1 MKKILSVLLIFVM
14 CLGIFTA
21 CGSTGSGNGFQPPEP
36 PDQSQNGGGN
46 GGNGGNGSEIDGGST
61 GEKADSDKTDI
72 PDDLPDSVNT
82 LKITLSEGTSDC
94 WTIDGDTLTFSGLN
108 ADTVC
113 SVTGEFNGQIVIDA
127 GDDYKFE
134 LELNGVKLYSGEHN
148 PVTVLSGDKVTL
160 TAKKGTQNYIYDTR
174 AAISDD
180 DETSYSAA
188 IYSTCDLDLGGK
200 GELVVV
206 SANNNG
212 IHTKDDLK
220 VKNLTLSVTC
230 EDNALKGNDSVT
242 VTGGILT
249 LIAKTGDGIKTSNS
263 SLSSKGKQKGTIALT
278 GGTLKIY
285 AACDGID
292 AAYNVEIGDATILDI
307 YTDRYSP
314 YSEEVETTTSASST
328 NYSLYAGGF
337 GGNGGFGGGPGGGN
351 GGGNGGNPGGG
362 MNDGNSEKGDYS
374 TKGIKAD
381 NEIVISGGTVTVNSY
396 DDSIHAN
403 GGETLENSETSTGN
417 VTISGGTLTLFSKD
431 DGVHADGTLT
441 VSGGTIDITGCYE
454 GLEGVFV
461 VINGGDISIV
471 SSDDGINATTT
482 SGDGITFNDGNVYV
496 YAGGDGLDSN
506 SKTSYRGIVFA
517 GGNIAVINTSGGDS
531 SIDTENGYTYTGG
544 SVLAVCPA
552 NGMTNEVT
560 NCRNFSS
567 VATKTTL
574 NLSKGQTLSAT
585 VDGEVKLSLEM
596 PCNLSAFV
604 VYLGS
609 ASAKISAN

>member
-21 CGSTGSGNGFQPPEP
+21 CDSTNSGSGFQPPEP

-46 GGNGGNGSEIDGGST
+46 GWNGGSSEIDGGST

-72 PDDLPDSVNT
+72 PDDLPDLADT
-82 LKITLSEGTSDC
+82 LTITLSEGTSDC
-94 WTIDGDTLTFSGLN
+94 WTIDGDTLTFSGLD

-134 LELNGVKLYSGEHN
+134 LELNGVELYSGEHN
-148 PVTVLSGDKVTL
+148 PITVLSGDKVTL

-174 AAISDD
+174 AALSDD

-220 VKNLTLSVTC
+220 VKNLTLYVTC
-230 EDNALKGNDSVT
+230 EDNALKGIDSVT
-242 VTGGILT
+242 VAGGTLT

-263 SLSSKGKQKGTIALT
+263 SLSSKGKQKGTITLT
-278 GGTLKIY
+278 GGTIDIY

-292 AAYNVEIGDATILDI
+292 AAYNVEVGEDVVLNI
-307 YTDRYSP
+307 YTDLYSP
-314 YSEEVETTTSASST
+314 YSEEVETTASESST
-328 NYSLYAGGF
+328 SLYAGGF
-337 GGNGGFGGGPGGGN
+337 GGNGGFGGGPGGGH
-351 GGGNGGNPGGG
+351 GGNPGGG

-381 NEIVISGGTVTVNSY
+381 NEITISGGTITVNSY

-403 GGETLENSETSTGN
+403 GDETLENSETSTGN
-417 VTISGGTLTLFSKD
+417 VTISGGIVTLFSKD

-441 VSGGTIDITGCYE
+441 VNGRTIDITGSYE

-567 VATKTTL
+567 VATKITL

-585 VDGEVKLSLEM
+585 VGGSVSVSFEM
-596 PCNLSAFV
+596 PCGLSAFV
-604 VYLGS
+604 AYLGS
-609 ASAKISAN
+609 SSAKISAN

>member
-14 CLGIFTA
+14 CPSIFTA
-21 CGSTGSGNGFQPPEP
+21 CDSTNSGSGFQPPEP

-46 GGNGGNGSEIDGGST
+46 GGSSEIDGGST

-72 PDDLPDSVNT
+72 PDDLPDSADT
-82 LKITLSEGTSDC
+82 LTITLSEGTSDC
-94 WTIDGDTLTFSGLN
+94 WTIDGDTLTFSGLD

-148 PVTVLSGDKVTL
+148 PITVLSGDKVIL

-220 VKNLTLSVTC
+220 VKNLTLYVTC
-230 EDNALKGNDSVT
+230 EDNTLKGNDSVT
-242 VTGGILT
+242 VAGGTLT
-249 LIAKTGDGIKTSNS
+249 LIAKT
-263 SLSSKGKQKGTIALT
+263 
-278 GGTLKIY
+278 
-285 AACDGID
+285 
-292 AAYNVEIGDATILDI
+292 
-307 YTDRYSP
+307 
-314 YSEEVETTTSASST
+314 
-328 NYSLYAGGF
+328 
-337 GGNGGFGGGPGGGN
+337 
-351 GGGNGGNPGGG
+351 
-362 MNDGNSEKGDYS
+362 
-374 TKGIKAD
+374 
-381 NEIVISGGTVTVNSY
+381 
-396 DDSIHAN
+396 
-403 GGETLENSETSTGN
+403 
-417 VTISGGTLTLFSKD
+417 
-431 DGVHADGTLT
+431 
-441 VSGGTIDITGCYE
+441 
-454 GLEGVFV
+454 
-461 VINGGDISIV
+461 
-471 SSDDGINATTT
+471 
-482 SGDGITFNDGNVYV
+482 GDGITFNDGNVYV

-544 SVLAVCPA
+544 SVLAICPA

-585 VDGEVKLSLEM
+585 VDGSVTVSFEM
-596 PCNLSAFV
+596 PCGLSAFV

-609 ASAKISAN
+609 SSAKISAN

>member
-21 CGSTGSGNGFQPPEP
+21 CGTNTGSSGSFTP

-46 GGNGGNGSEIDGGST
+46 GWNGGNSSETDGGST

-72 PDDLPDSVNT
+72 PDDLPDSADT
-82 LKITLSEGTSDC
+82 LTVTLSEGTSDC
-94 WTIDGDTLTFSGLN
+94 WTIDGDTLTFSGLD

-134 LELNGVKLYSGEHN
+134 LELNGVKLYSGEYN

-188 IYSTCDLDLGGK
+188 IYSVCDLDLGGK

-220 VKNLTLSVTC
+220 VKNLTLYVTC
-230 EDNALKGNDSVT
+230 EDNALKGNDGVT
-242 VTGGILT
+242 VTGGTLT

-278 GGTLKIY
+278 GGTIDIY
-285 AACDGID
+285 AACDGMD
-292 AAYNVEIGDATILDI
+292 AAYNVEIGEDVIVNI

-314 YSEEVETTTSASST
+314 YSEEVETTASESST
-328 NYSLYAGGF
+328 SYSLYAGGF
-337 GGNGGFGGGPGGGN
+337 GGNGGFGGGP

-381 NEIVISGGTVTVNSY
+381 NEIIISGGTITVNSY
-396 DDSIHAN
+396 DDAVHAN
-403 GGETLENSETSTGN
+403 GGETLENNETSTGN
-417 VTISGGTLTLFSKD
+417 ITISGGTLTLFSKD

-441 VSGGTIDITGCYE
+441 VNGGTIDITGSYE
-454 GLEGVFV
+454 GLEGTFI

-482 SGDGITFNDGNVYV
+482 SGDGITFNDGNVFI

-517 GGNIAVINTSGGDS
+517 GGNIAVVSTSGGDS

-544 SVLAVCPA
+544 AVLAACPA

-585 VDGEVKLSLEM
+585 VGGSVTVSFEM
-596 PCNLSAFV
+596 PCGLSAFV

-609 ASAKISAN
+609 SSAKISAN

>member
-21 CGSTGSGNGFQPPEP
+21 CDSTNSGSGFQPPEP

-46 GGNGGNGSEIDGGST
+46 GGSGEIDGGST

-72 PDDLPDSVNT
+72 PDDLPDLADT
-82 LKITLSEGTSDC
+82 LTVTLSEGTSDC
-94 WTIDGDTLTFSGLN
+94 WTIDGDTLTFSGLD

-148 PVTVLSGDKVTL
+148 PITVLSGDKVIL

-220 VKNLTLSVTC
+220 VKNLTLYVTC

-242 VTGGILT
+242 VAGGTLT

-263 SLSSKGKQKGTIALT
+263 SLSSKGKQKGTITLT
-278 GGTLKIY
+278 GGTIDIY

-292 AAYNVEIGDATILDI
+292 AAYNVEVGEDVVLNI
-307 YTDRYSP
+307 YTDLYSP
-314 YSEEVETTTSASST
+314 YSEEVETTASESST
-328 NYSLYAGGF
+328 SLYAGGF
-337 GGNGGFGGGPGGGN
+337 GGNGGFGGGPGGGP
-351 GGGNGGNPGGG
+351 GGNPGGG

-381 NEIVISGGTVTVNSY
+381 NEITISGGTITVNSY

-403 GGETLENSETSTGN
+403 GDETLENSETSTGN
-417 VTISGGTLTLFSKD
+417 VTISGGNVTLFSKD

-441 VSGGTIDITGCYE
+441 VNGGTIDITGSYE

-461 VINGGDISIV
+461 VINDGDISIV

-567 VATKTTL
+567 VATKATL

-585 VDGEVKLSLEM
+585 VDGSVTVSFEL
-596 PCNLSAFV
+596 PCGLSAFV

-609 ASAKISAN
+609 SSAKISAN

>member
-21 CGSTGSGNGFQPPEP
+21 CDSTNSGNGFQPPEP

-46 GGNGGNGSEIDGGST
+46 GGSSEIDGGST

-72 PDDLPDSVNT
+72 PDDLPDSADT
-82 LKITLSEGTSDC
+82 LTITLSEGTSDC
-94 WTIDGDTLTFSGLN
+94 WTIDGDTLTFSGLDT
-108 ADTVC
+108 DTVC

-148 PVTVLSGDKVTL
+148 PITVLSGDKVTL

-188 IYSTCDLDLGGK
+188 IYSVCDLDLGGK

-220 VKNLTLSVTC
+220 VKNLTLYVTC

-242 VTGGILT
+242 VTGGVLT

-278 GGTLKIY
+278 GGTIDIY

-292 AAYNVEIGDATILDI
+292 AAYNVEIGEDVVLNI

-314 YSEEVETTTSASST
+314 YSEEVETTESGSST
-328 NYSLYAGGF
+328 SLYAGGF
-337 GGNGGFGGGPGGGN
+337 GGNGGFGGGPGGGPGGN
-351 GGGNGGNPGGG
+351 SGGG
-362 MNDGNSEKGDYS
+362 NDGNSEKGDYS

-381 NEIVISGGTVTVNSY
+381 NEITISGGTITVNSY

-417 VTISGGTLTLFSKD
+417 VTISGGTVTLFSKD

-441 VSGGTIDITGCYE
+441 VNGGTIDITGSYE

-585 VDGEVKLSLEM
+585 VDGSVTVSFEM
-596 PCNLSAFV
+596 PCGLSAFV

-609 ASAKISAN
+609 SSAKISAN

>member
-21 CGSTGSGNGFQPPEP
+21 CDSTNSGNGFQPPEP

-46 GGNGGNGSEIDGGST
+46 GWNGGNSSETDGGSA

-72 PDDLPDSVNT
+72 PDDLPDLADT
-82 LKITLSEGTSDC
+82 LTVTLSEGTSDC

-108 ADTVC
+108 ADTIC

-134 LELNGVKLYSGEHN
+134 LELNGVKLYSGEYN

-160 TAKKGTQNYIYDTR
+160 TAKKSTQNYIYDTR

-188 IYSTCDLDLGGK
+188 IYSVCDLDLGGK

-220 VKNLTLSVTC
+220 VKNLTLYVTC

-242 VTGGILT
+242 VAGGMLT

-263 SLSSKGKQKGTIALT
+263 SLSSKGNQKGTIALT
-278 GGTLKIY
+278 SGTIDIY

-292 AAYNVEIGDATILDI
+292 AAYNVEIGEDVVLNI
-307 YTDRYSP
+307 YTDRYSS
-314 YSEEVETTTSASST
+314 YSEEVETTASESST
-328 NYSLYAGGF
+328 SLYAGGF
-337 GGNGGFGGGPGGGN
+337 GGNGGFGGGPGGGP
-351 GGGNGGNPGGG
+351 GGNPGGG

-381 NEIVISGGTVTVNSY
+381 NEITISGGTITVNSY

-417 VTISGGTLTLFSKD
+417 VTISGGIVTLFSKD

-441 VSGGTIDITGCYE
+441 VNGGTIDITGSYE

-585 VDGEVKLSLEM
+585 VDGSVSVSFEM
-596 PCNLSAFV
+596 PCGLSAFV

-609 ASAKISAN
+609 SSAKISTN